1 MSKRRFSQR
10 HLNLLLAGTASLV
23 GFVSLIITFGSLLFG
38 FWLDARFGTG
48 KTWTVVCI
56 VMSVPVSLVTML
68 FMALG
73 LVRRI
78 VPQPPQRKSKNE
90 EDSFEAN

>member
-1 MSKRRFSQR
+1 MPKQNNKRK

-23 GFVSLIITFGSLLFG
+23 GFVALFITFGSLLLG
-38 FWLDARFGTG
+38 FWLDATFDTG

-56 VMSVPVSLVTML
+56 ILSVPVSLVTML

-78 VPQPPQRKSKNE
+78 VPQPTQHLEENE
-90 EDSFEAN
+90 EDSS